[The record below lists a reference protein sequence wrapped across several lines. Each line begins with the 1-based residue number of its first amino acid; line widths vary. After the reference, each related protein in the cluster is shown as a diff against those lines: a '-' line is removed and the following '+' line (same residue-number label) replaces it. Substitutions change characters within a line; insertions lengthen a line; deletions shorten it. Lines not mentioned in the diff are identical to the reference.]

1 MQWGQGRRG
10 MAATQARHAFDEE
23 AIRILSGG

>member
-1 MQWGQGRRG
+1 MQWGQGRG